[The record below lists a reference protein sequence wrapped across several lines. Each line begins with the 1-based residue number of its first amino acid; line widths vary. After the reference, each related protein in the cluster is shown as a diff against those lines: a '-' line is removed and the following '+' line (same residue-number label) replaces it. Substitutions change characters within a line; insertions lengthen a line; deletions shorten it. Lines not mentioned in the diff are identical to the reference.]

1 MCVSIL
7 GDFKEELFLTKEEA
21 LIGFRNWNT
30 RISGDKLLRAV
41 SFDDFTFPFNIE
53 AVGNPKLKNSQGIY
67 SYNYYNYNYNNYNSN
82 YNYYNYNYNNY
93 NYYNYS
99 IAGKC
104 KLWGRI
110 IEYSKGYRSEFAY
123 PEALVVIDRDSEYF
137 RNEKTKVFANHF
149 NTLIEGIARAYNCR
163 IIEFKNYK

>member
-67 SYNYYNYNYNNYNSN
+67 S